1 MDSDTKKQL
10 LISIVGVVALII
22 VVIGISY
29 AFFYYTST
37 SDDNSIQTGNITF
50 ATEYTEFTDM
60 SNYFPATDVT
70 DSNNV
75 ATATIK
81 LSGSTTYEQ
90 GIEYTVFADGYINK
104 FSVPVTIEVT
114 GPAEVGI
121 LTKNTSLDTNVIA
134 TGKIAPNT
142 TLSENAVI
150 TIKAYVDG
158 SKVLI
163 TDNKKEQLPASLQ
176 DRVLVTPAEWDDM
189 ILQFNLRVVATQ
201 GGSTID
207 KTERPTYTG

>member
-90 GIEYTVFADGYINK
+90 GIEYTVFARPISIS
-104 FSVPVTIEVT
+104 F
-114 GPAEVGI
+114 
-121 LTKNTSLDTNVIA
+121 
-134 TGKIAPNT
+134 
-142 TLSENAVI
+142 
-150 TIKAYVDG
+150 
-158 SKVLI
+158 LI
-163 TDNKKEQLPASLQ
+163 
-176 DRVLVTPAEWDDM
+176 
-189 ILQFNLRVVATQ
+189 
-201 GGSTID
+201 
-207 KTERPTYTG
+207 